1 MSKTITTGVNKN
13 TAVTAVINPTGC
25 KWTSDYRI
33 LDDSHEQV
41 VLVNLQAP
49 AGTEEIIKFG
59 HSKVSDMNKNLS
71 FDTSNLS
78 PTKGTSLFVQIQG
91 LAHVTD
97 VSATPAID
105 KQLPYQA
112 HLIIKTANDA
122 DIANAAFVQD
132 ILIPRLLGCL
142 YDNEG
147 NTRLTELYK
156 GIDAPKGVL

>member
-1 MSKTITTGVNKN
+1 MSKTITTGTILNP
-13 TAVTAVINPTGC
+13 AVTAVINPKGC
-25 KWTSDYRI
+25 KWTSDFRVLESTRDQSI
-33 LDDSHEQV
+33 
-41 VLVNLQAP
+41 LVNLQAP
-49 AGTEEIIKFG
+49 VGADEIIKFG

-71 FDTSNLS
+71 FDTSMLT

-91 LAHVTD
+91 LAHVAD
-97 VSATPAID
+97 SSAVPAID
-105 KQLPYQA
+105 KMLPYQA

-122 DIANAAFVQD
+122 DISNATFVNE

>member
-1 MSKTITTGVNKN
+1 MSKIITTGANKN
-13 TAVTAVINPTGC
+13 LAVTAVMNPIGH
-25 KWTSDYRI
+25 KWTTDYRI
-33 LDDSHEQV
+33 LDDSRDQV

-49 AGTEEIIKFG
+49 VGTEEVIKFG

-71 FDTSNLS
+71 FDTSNLF

-97 VSATPAID
+97 ASASPAID

-122 DIANAAFVQD
+122 DIANATFVQD
-132 ILIPRLLGCL
+132 TLIPRLLGCL

-147 NTRLTELYK
+147 NTRITELYK